1 MNMKEDNKIIN
12 TRAADNLSNL
22 KMNRR
27 SMLKGTAALGLVLV
41 EDSLGRVTQVARQ
54 TLPTPITNPTKI
66 QGAPPGILGTRS
78 VFEKPVK
85 LPSFTSAR
93 TPLQDLYGT
102 ITPADLHFERDHAGV
117 PFIDPSKHD
126 LLIHGMVEK
135 PMSFTLEDIKRF
147 PVFTRICFIECSGN
161 FRTGKTTLTPQEIC
175 GLTSQSE
182 WTGVM
187 LSTLF
192 REVGIK
198 SKASWFIAEG
208 GDAALM
214 TRSIPLNKA
223 FDDAMIVYAQNGEA
237 IRPEQGYPLRLLLP
251 GWEGNTQIKWL
262 KRIELTDQPYMTR
275 EETSKYTEPIAGG
288 KIRQFS
294 FVMDA
299 RSIIT
304 FPSYPL
310 QISRGWVEIRGIA
323 WSGRGRIR
331 RVEVSVDA
339 GRSWQE
345 ASLQEPILRKAHTAF
360 RYLWHWNGRAT
371 LIMSRAIDETGY
383 RQPSYRELVK
393 ARESKGGYH
402 FNPITV
408 WEINGNGE
416 VFLVNDR

>member
-1 MNMKEDNKIIN
+1 MKENKKKAVD
-12 TRAADNLSNL
+12 TTVPASLAHL
-22 KMNRR
+22 KMDRR
-27 SMLKGTAALGLVLV
+27 KMLKGVAALGLVLV
-41 EDSLGRVTQVARQ
+41 QEPLDAVTQKAESIHPLAVDPSKV
-54 TLPTPITNPTKI
+54 L
-66 QGAPPGILGTRS
+66 GVPPGTLGTRS
-78 VFEKPVK
+78 VFEKPAK

-117 PFIDPSKHD
+117 PRIDPTKHE
-126 LLIHGMVEK
+126 LFFHGLVEK
-135 PMSFTLEDIKRF
+135 PMAFTLQDLKRF
-147 PVFTRICFIECSGN
+147 PSFTRTCFIECSGN

-192 REVGIK
+192 REIGVK
-198 SKASWFIAEG
+198 NKATWFVAEG

-214 TRSIPLNKA
+214 TRSIPVEKA
-223 FDDAMIVYAQNGEA
+223 FDDAMVVYAQNGEA
-237 IRPEQGYPLRLLLP
+237 IRPEQGYPMRLLLP

-262 KRIELTDQPYMTR
+262 RRIELTDQPYMTR
-275 EETSKYTEPIAGG
+275 EETSKYTENVAEG

-304 FPSYPL
+304 FPSYPSQL
-310 QISRGWVEIRGIA
+310 AKGWIEIRGIA
-323 WSGRGRIR
+323 WSGRGKIQN
-331 RVEVSVDA
+331 VEVSVDE
-339 GRSWQE
+339 GKSWQD
-345 ASLQEPILRKAHTAF
+345 AILQEPVLSKAHTTF
-360 RYLWHWNGRAT
+360 RYLWHWNGKPT

-383 RQPSYRELVK
+383 RQPSYRELVA
-393 ARESKGGYH
+393 ARESRGGYH

-408 WEINGNGE
+408 WEVKGNGE